1 MSPTSVNVFSS
12 GKFFFW
18 SLASTLQLWFHRKC
32 LNIHEKEVT
41 ALNCFIVLVAKQSK
55 TKISKQEAGPQKP
68 LPFTV
73 WQNLMFSPLSAKPIS
88 MVNKSNGI
96 NHIYGFSFS
105 YVKPL
110 YNPISISS
118 SLLQKEISSEYSWR
132 FA

>member
-41 ALNCFIVLVAKQSK
+41 ALNCSIALVAKQSK
-55 TKISKQEAGPQKP
+55 TKISKQEAGSQKT
-68 LPFTV
+68 FIV
-73 WQNLMFSPLSAKPIS
+73 WQNLMFSHLSAKPIS

-96 NHIYGFSFS
+96 NHNYGFSFS